1 MGEQKRAQILE
12 KARLCVCGDRD
23 EQYGS
28 PKGSF
33 EEIALRWS
41 HYLTRVTGH
50 LIALDEHDVAIMM
63 TEFKISRIMTS
74 HGKSEDSYIDACGYL
89 AIAGELASEKNGE

>member
-1 MGEQKRAQILE
+1 MAEQKRRQILE
-12 KARLCVCGDRD
+12 VAAKCICGDRD
-23 EQYGS
+23 ERYGS

-41 HYLTRVTGH
+41 HYLTRQTGN

-63 TEFKISRIMTS
+63 TEFKLSRIMTS
-74 HGKSEDSYIDACGYL
+74 HGKSEDSYVDACGYL
-89 AIAGELASEKNGE
+89 AIAGELSSEKNGE

>member
-1 MGEQKRAQILE
+1 MAEQKRAEILDTA
-12 KARLCVCGDRD
+12 KRYVVGDRD
-23 EQYGS
+23 SQYGS

-33 EEIALRWS
+33 EEIANRWS
-41 HYLTRVTGH
+41 HYLTKVTGH

-74 HGKSEDSYIDACGYL
+74 HGKSEDSYVDACGYL
-89 AIAGELASEKNGE
+89 AIAGELSSEENGE

>member
-1 MGEQKRAQILE
+1 MAIQKRREILAE
-12 KARLCVCGDRD
+12 AVKCVCGDRD
-23 EQYGS
+23 ERYGS

-33 EEIALRWS
+33 EEIAFRWS
-41 HYLTRVTGH
+41 HYLSRTSGH
-50 LIALDEHDVAIMM
+50 TIILDEHDVAIMM

-74 HGKSEDSYIDACGYL
+74 NGKSEDSYVDACGYL

>member
-1 MGEQKRAQILE
+1 MKRGDVLDSAKKCIL
-12 KARLCVCGDRD
+12 GDRD
-23 EQYGS
+23 ERYGS

-33 EEIALRWS
+33 EEIANRWS
-41 HYLTRVTGH
+41 HYLTKVTGH

-74 HGKSEDSYIDACGYL
+74 HGKSEDSYVDACGYL
-89 AIAGELASEKNGE
+89 AIAGELSSEKNGE

>member
-1 MGEQKRAQILE
+1 MVEMKRAEILE
-12 KARLCVCGDRD
+12 SAIKCICNDRD
-23 EQYGS
+23 IQYGS

-33 EEIALRWS
+33 EEIANRWS
-41 HYLTRVTGH
+41 HYLTKVTGH

-74 HGKSEDSYIDACGYL
+74 HGKSEDSYVDACGYL